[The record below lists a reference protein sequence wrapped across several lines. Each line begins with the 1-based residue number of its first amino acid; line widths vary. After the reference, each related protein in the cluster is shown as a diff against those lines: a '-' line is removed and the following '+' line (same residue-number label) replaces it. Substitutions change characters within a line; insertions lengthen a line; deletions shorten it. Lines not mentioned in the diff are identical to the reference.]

1 MRRLKKK
8 AVEKARSNPKMAMK
22 YLGAYLMAVLG
33 GKEAPDA
40 KDIKAI
46 LEAGGISYEDE
57 MIDEACKRM
66 EGKQV
71 AVGLPQLLQQPQ
83 KPQAEG
89 KHKNPHPIRQAVTT
103 PILRA
108 KPPREQEEKKKVE
121 EEEEEDPWQGRWG
134 RNSIH
139 FWPPAVAR
147 MHGWWCIVRMSVWM
161 DARPEFPLLSALENY
176 AFVLLR
182 AVVALAVVA
191 AAVIAFRL
199 LPESSGHLGFTKREP
214 ELSCVGVQP
223 TQVEPA
229 VHEKPA
235 ASQPLPSNALQQRA
249 VPEGG
254 EWRVVSQF
262 PRIYVQDGFLSEPE
276 CEILKQQ
283 VAGRLEPAKVVQKA
297 DNQYDEQ
304 VSVRNNRQIWLNYT
318 QERDDPDVFH
328 LLKRMHR
335 ASRIPDDDAEALQIG
350 HYGVGEKYETHQDSD
365 PRNDVARPATLIVY
379 LNDVEDGGETLFP
392 LGNRHDCTMQW
403 RAAAD
408 GSSVFGAS
416 ACCAR
421 SDLLRVSP
429 KKGRA
434 VLSSS
439 QKFMACD
446 FVFDGWLNCRSG
458 QHQCIPKS
466 YPESL

>member
-1 MRRLKKK
+1 
-8 AVEKARSNPKMAMK
+8 
-22 YLGAYLMAVLG
+22 
-33 GKEAPDA
+33 
-40 KDIKAI
+40 
-46 LEAGGISYEDE
+46 
-57 MIDEACKRM
+57 
-66 EGKQV
+66 
-71 AVGLPQLLQQPQ
+71 
-83 KPQAEG
+83 
-89 KHKNPHPIRQAVTT
+89 
-103 PILRA
+103 
-108 KPPREQEEKKKVE
+108 
-121 EEEEEDPWQGRWG
+121 
-134 RNSIH
+134 
-139 FWPPAVAR
+139 
-147 MHGWWCIVRMSVWM
+147 MHCS
-161 DARPEFPLLSALENY
+161 SA
-176 AFVLLR
+176 
-182 AVVALAVVA
+182 
-191 AAVIAFRL
+191 
-199 LPESSGHLGFTKREP
+199 
-214 ELSCVGVQP
+214 
-223 TQVEPA
+223 
-229 VHEKPA
+229 
-235 ASQPLPSNALQQRA
+235 
-249 VPEGG
+249 
-254 EWRVVSQF
+254 QF
-262 PRIYVQDGFLSEPE
+262 PREVQDGFLSEPE

-416 ACCAR
+416 ACCDR

-434 VLSSS
+434 VLFFNHDAAGRKDRMAQHAACPVKQGEKWIAQRWFRYEPYQRLVHPLDLRFDGLPLAPNQFTSARGDIRTLS
-439 QKFMACD
+439 QKKPNIYVIEEFLSSEECD
-446 FVFDGWLNCRSG
+446 LLAHLGRSRPG
-458 QHQCIPKS
+458 LAE
-466 YPESL
+466 ESLTRHL

>member
-1 MRRLKKK
+1 
-8 AVEKARSNPKMAMK
+8 MALMP
-22 YLGAYLMAVLG
+22 GAPSKQAG
-33 GKEAPDA
+33 W
-40 KDIKAI
+40 AI
-46 LEAGGISYEDE
+46 Y
-57 MIDEACKRM
+57 
-66 EGKQV
+66 
-71 AVGLPQLLQQPQ
+71 
-83 KPQAEG
+83 
-89 KHKNPHPIRQAVTT
+89 T
-103 PILRA
+103 
-108 KPPREQEEKKKVE
+108 
-121 EEEEEDPWQGRWG
+121 
-134 RNSIH
+134 
-139 FWPPAVAR
+139 
-147 MHGWWCIVRMSVWM
+147 
-161 DARPEFPLLSALENY
+161 
-176 AFVLLR
+176 
-182 AVVALAVVA
+182 VVALAVVA

-199 LPESSGHLGFTKREP
+199 LPESSGK
-214 ELSCVGVQP
+214 VQP

-235 ASQPLPSNALQQRA
+235 ASQPLPLIEPSNALQQRA

-416 ACCAR
+416 ACCDR

-434 VLSSS
+434 VLFFNHDAAGR
-439 QKFMACD
+439 KDRMA
-446 FVFDGWLNCRSG
+446 
-458 QHQCIPKS
+458 QHAACPVKQGSKS
-466 YPESL
+466 TDIRGCMSD

>member
-1 MRRLKKK
+1 MPGTPSKQ
-8 AVEKARSNPKMAMK
+8 A
-22 YLGAYLMAVLG
+22 GW
-33 GKEAPDA
+33 
-40 KDIKAI
+40 AI
-46 LEAGGISYEDE
+46 YT
-57 MIDEACKRM
+57 
-66 EGKQV
+66 V
-71 AVGLPQLLQQPQ
+71 A
-83 KPQAEG
+83 
-89 KHKNPHPIRQAVTT
+89 
-103 PILRA
+103 
-108 KPPREQEEKKKVE
+108 
-121 EEEEEDPWQGRWG
+121 
-134 RNSIH
+134 
-139 FWPPAVAR
+139 
-147 MHGWWCIVRMSVWM
+147 
-161 DARPEFPLLSALENY
+161 
-176 AFVLLR
+176 
-182 AVVALAVVA
+182 ALAVVA

-199 LPESSGHLGFTKREP
+199 LPESGGK
-214 ELSCVGVQP
+214 VQP
-223 TQVEPA
+223 TQQFQPAVREKPPASLPLLEPA
-229 VHEKPA
+229 K
-235 ASQPLPSNALQQRA
+235 ALQQLA
-249 VPEGG
+249 APEGG

-297 DNQYDEQ
+297 DNKFDEQ

-365 PRNDVARPATLIVY
+365 PGNDVARPATLIVY

-392 LGNRHDCTMQW
+392 LGNRQDCTMQW

-416 ACCAR
+416 ACCDR

-434 VLSSS
+434 VLFFNHDAAGRKDRMAEHAACPVKQGEKWIAQRWFRYEPYQRLVHPLDLRRHLSSPSHMGPRLEEPEWVSGLKHMLQEPEWVSGLKHMLQVASDSAEEGRKMLYNLSAKRPHFDLIPDVKTSTDILREHVEQIRSKVMDGMTMITTTARESERS
-439 QKFMACD
+439 QMANIQTAVGDVGKGQATLSGD
-446 FVFDGWLNCRSG
+446 FKQMGPLI
-458 QHQCIPKS
+458 Q
-466 YPESL
+466 ESARLLKGTHGLEPIFRT